1 MAWQRSAQVVYEV
14 VDGEGLLIDPAGV
27 ELITLNSVGAL
38 VWQTLDGCLDA
49 AGLADALLPSF
60 EGVTRGELERDI
72 EAFLGE
78 LHEAGLVSEATPDGD
93 TGR

>member
-27 ELITLNSVGAL
+27 ELITLNPVGAL

-49 AGLADALLPSF
+49 AGLADTLLSSF

-78 LHEAGLVSEATPDGD
+78 LQEAGLVSEAGADGD
-93 TGR
+93 AGR